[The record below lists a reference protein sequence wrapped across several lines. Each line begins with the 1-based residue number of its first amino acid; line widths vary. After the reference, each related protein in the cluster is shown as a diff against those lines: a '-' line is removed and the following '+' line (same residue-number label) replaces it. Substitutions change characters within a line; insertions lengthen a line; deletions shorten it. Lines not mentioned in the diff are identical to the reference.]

1 MPDGLT
7 PRTTAVLVALVFG
20 LAFSIQAIPG
30 GGSSPKPPAAA
41 KGSVAGAVAS
51 DVGAAQPD
59 LRLVAAGAVPA
70 LREPRKPRKPRKRH
84 VRKPKRSVRQ
94 VAPVTPT
101 FTPEPTAT
109 PEPVATAAPRYIPPA
124 PAPAPRQTPAP
135 IQKPAATPAPTTAPP
150 DSGVFDTSGEG

>member
-7 PRTTAVLVALVFG
+7 PRATAVLVALVFG

-30 GGSSPKPPAAA
+30 GGSSPKPPAAV
-41 KGSVAGAVAS
+41 KGSVAGTVAS

-70 LREPRKPRKPRKRH
+70 LREPRKPPKPRKRH
-84 VRKPKRSVRQ
+84 VRKPKRSVRK
-94 VAPVTPT
+94 VVPVTPR

-109 PEPVATAAPRYIPPA
+109 PEPVATAAPRYVP
-124 PAPAPRQTPAP
+124 PAPRQTPAP
-135 IQKPAATPAPTTAPP
+135 VQTPAATPAPTTAPP